1 MAEIGKLIR
10 GARKDKGMSQK
21 ELARRAQISV
31 NALCAIES
39 GKSFPSPTTL
49 DKICSCLGVQAVF
62 LLVDKTIN
70 LTKIIVAFEELSSAI
85 SGVRVVQTRLN
96 KQYDHRET
104 TT

>member
-39 GKSFPSPTTL
+39 GKSFPSHKTL

-62 LLVDKTIN
+62 MLVDTTIN
-70 LTKIIVAFEELSSAI
+70 LTKIIKAFEELSSAA
-85 SGVRVVQTRLN
+85 SGVRVVQTGLN
-96 KQYDHRET
+96 KQYDHRI
-104 TT
+104 